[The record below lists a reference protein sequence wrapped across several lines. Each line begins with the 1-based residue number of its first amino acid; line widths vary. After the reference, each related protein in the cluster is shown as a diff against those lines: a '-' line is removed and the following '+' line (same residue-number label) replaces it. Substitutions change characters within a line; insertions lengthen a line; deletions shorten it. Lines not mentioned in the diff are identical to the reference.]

1 MSERRTIRRYAHEM
15 YPHAEEGETRAL
27 AVEVPY
33 LYAKAVGLNV
43 WGTGWYDDK
52 TDAGR
57 DRDILRH
64 IQLIAAR
71 HMALVADALLQGMAG
86 QEAWEWADLRAW
98 DETGEWVYE
107 RAMHYGVPVERIKPY
122 PCGPE
127 PDRHD
132 HMAST
137 GDVMGDGIITRIDC
151 PESECPTCTEPGC
164 GAEPMCEV
172 ADIPDLLAAA
182 AERDALAA
190 AVERV
195 RALHG
200 PRVLQVLGAT
210 CSAEECDHED
220 ACPLVDYTVCGHCYD
235 VGDGAHPY
243 AYEEGGLQ
251 DVAHPCATRRAL
263 DTTPDTGGES

>member
-43 WGTGWYDDK
+43 WGTGWGDDK

-151 PESECPTCTEPGC
+151 PESECPTCTEPN
-164 GAEPMCEV
+164 
-172 ADIPDLLAAA
+172 
-182 AERDALAA
+182 ERTTDA
-190 AVERV
+190 
-195 RALHG
+195 
-200 PRVLQVLGAT
+200 
-210 CSAEECDHED
+210 
-220 ACPLVDYTVCGHCYD
+220 
-235 VGDGAHPY
+235 
-243 AYEEGGLQ
+243 
-251 DVAHPCATRRAL
+251 
-263 DTTPDTGGES
+263 